1 MKKTLL
7 PVVMILVATLFIAV
21 MPTDAEGA
29 IYKDTVR
36 LHILANSNSTE
47 DQTLKLILRDSIL
60 ERYGKELSAFESVE
74 EAQREL
80 TRELSDIEEFA
91 DGKIKELGYEYK
103 STVTLE
109 KEWYDTRQYE
119 GFSLPCGYY
128 TSLKIEIG
136 EAEGENWWCVMYPPM
151 CLEASVKN
159 EGEYTKTEQSL
170 IKNNGYRVKFKLLE
184 ASSELFKRR
193 K

>member
-136 EAEGENWWCVMYPPM
+136 EAEGENWWCVMYPPL
-151 CLEASVKN
+151 CLDAAVTDASYSDA
-159 EGEYTKTEQSL
+159 EEIL
-170 IKNNGYRVKFKLLE
+170 ISKKYNVKFKLLE
-184 ASSELFKRR
+184 LISEIGR
-193 K
+193 